1 MDLHTPRGLLVGLLL
16 GTLLTACQTRVPT
29 APNAGDSGMTQ
40 IELPPPRTTGPMTLE
55 ETFSKRQSV
64 RAYADDP
71 LSLEEIAQLFWAAQG
86 VTRSWGGRT
95 APSAGALYPL
105 EVYAATVKGVYHYL
119 PDSHRAEVSLEGDVR
134 IALWAAG
141 LRQDCLRQAP
151 AIFAITAVYE
161 RTAGKYGTRA
171 ERYVELE
178 AGHATQNLLLQAAA
192 LGLDA
197 VPIGAFDDERVASAL
212 QLPAGEA
219 PLYLIPVGKP
229 RT

>member
-16 GTLLTACQTRVPT
+16 VTLLIACQTRVPT

-40 IELPPPRTTGPMTLE
+40 IELSPPRTTGPMTLE
-55 ETFSKRQSV
+55 EALSKRKSV
-64 RAYADDP
+64 RTYADSP
-71 LSLEEIAQLFWAAQG
+71 LGLEEIAQLFWAAQG

-105 EVYAATVKGVYHYL
+105 EVYAATATGIYHYL
-119 PDSHRAEVSLEGDVR
+119 PDSHRAEVSLKGDVR
-134 IALWAAG
+134 MALWAAG

-151 AIFAITAVYE
+151 DIFVITAVHD
-161 RTAGKYGTRA
+161 RTESKYGQRA
-171 ERYVELE
+171 ERYVQLE
-178 AGHATQNLLLQAAA
+178 AGHAAQNLLLQAAA
-192 LGLDA
+192 LRLGA
-197 VPIGAFDDERVASAL
+197 VPIGAFDDVSVASAL
-212 QLPAGEA
+212 RLPAGEE

>member
-1 MDLHTPRGLLVGLLL
+1 MDPHATRCSLVGLLL
-16 GTLLTACQTRVPT
+16 VTLLTACQTRVPT

-55 ETFSKRQSV
+55 EAFSKRQSV
-64 RAYADDP
+64 RTYADSP

-105 EVYAATVKGVYHYL
+105 EVYAATAKGVYHYL
-119 PDSHRAEVSLEGDVR
+119 PDNHRAEVSLEQDVR
-134 IALWAAG
+134 TALWAAG

-151 AIFAITAVYE
+151 TIFAITAVYE
-161 RTAGKYGTRA
+161 RTAGKYGKRA

-178 AGHATQNLLLQAAA
+178 AGHAAQNLLLQAAA
-192 LGLDA
+192 LGLGA
-197 VPIGAFDDERVASAL
+197 VPIGAFDDESVASAL

-219 PLYLIPVGKP
+219 PLYLIPVGRP
-229 RT
+229 ET